1 MKKRITAVLLAAILL
16 AGCGSGKENKE
27 QIEALESRITA
38 VDTELASMFGKIED
52 MHARGVIDDDFY
64 KEFTDLDNKA
74 DECME
79 YAGNSPKTDELEKKV
94 SELEALF
101 AEFKEQLAVNY
112 DENDAALMSEL
123 INLQLAAKEQAGLM
137 QRALES
143 GRITQEEYDEYVAL
157 RAQVDDYNNQADLEY
172 NDEFRENFEE
182 IRSRLTALA
191 SKAGADNALIDRL
204 VGSEDADREGTEPDE
219 EKSDIKEAESGE
231 IETEQPKETPKQP
244 MPDNVAKVIDDY
256 MELQEFVTQ
265 KQSSGEINDA
275 QYIDVLGVGVE
286 LAYLKEAIEKDG
298 VTENNTYTLQ
308 EIKGELYEK
317 AQAVGYEKAEVFQ

>member
-64 KEFTDLDNKA
+64 KKFTDLDNKA

-143 GRITQEEYDEYVAL
+143 GRITQEEYDEFVAL